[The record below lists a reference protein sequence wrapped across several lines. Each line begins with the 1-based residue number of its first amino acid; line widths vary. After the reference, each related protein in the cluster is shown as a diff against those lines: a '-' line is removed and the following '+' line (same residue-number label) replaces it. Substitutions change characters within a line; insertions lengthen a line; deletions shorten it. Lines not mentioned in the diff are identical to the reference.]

1 MSLRHTMMRMSLVI
15 TLVGGIAAGPVA
27 TLAAFPC
34 SRAAFSSP
42 ASASLSAAAPLLAK
56 LKPSCSA
63 YSSPLSFLLASAA
76 TEIVQEQS

>member
-42 ASASLSAAAPLLAK
+42 ASASLSA
-56 LKPSCSA
+56 